1 MALSPEKREE
11 RRDHLVR
18 VAQVLIREGGDAGFS
33 MAQLAARAGV
43 SPATPY
49 NLIGPKPEVLRLV
62 VREEFQS
69 FAARL
74 RPAEGASPLAVL
86 LAAADQVVDHY
97 LADRPFYR
105 GLYHAAGNTEAREV
119 HDLMLDEGRAL
130 WRGLVGEAIASGELE
145 PWLRR
150 EPFTDQLLRI
160 LSGVTLSWLS
170 GDLDDRRFAPAMGY
184 SVRLALAGAASASA
198 RGDLTL
204 ALRQLQ
210 SRLDTGG

>member
-18 VAQVLIREGGDAGFS
+18 VAQALIREGGDAGFS
-33 MAQLAARAGV
+33 MTQLAARAGV

-69 FAARL
+69 FVARL
-74 RPAEGASPLAVL
+74 GPPEGGGPLTVL

-97 LADRPFYR
+97 LADRPFYF
-105 GLYHAAGNTEAREV
+105 GLYHAAANTEAREV

-130 WRGLVGEAIASGELE
+130 WRGLVGDAIASGELE
-145 PWLRR
+145 AWLRR
-150 EPFTDQLLRI
+150 EPFTDQLLRV
-160 LSGVTLSWLS
+160 LSGVTQSWLA
-170 GDLDDRRFAPAMGY
+170 GDLDDRNFGPAMAY
-184 SVRLALAGAASASA
+184 SIRLTVAGAAAPRA
-198 RGDLTL
+198 RDGLTSDLR
-204 ALRQLQ
+204 ALQA
-210 SRLDTGG
+210 RLEAPG